1 MHVDIYHA
9 FFSMLKVHKGSSA
22 AQRKFPA
29 GKISLIYLGGIPHN
43 KIIIEKRQSG
53 LKSDQ
58 RLKKNLAAY
67 SKCNLYAAFPDLKTR
82 TAELVKQQVGL
93 FLKQNFIL

>member
-9 FFSMLKVHKGSSA
+9 FFSTLKVHKGSSA

-43 KIIIEKRQSG
+43 KIIIEKR
-53 LKSDQ
+53 
-58 RLKKNLAAY
+58 
-67 SKCNLYAAFPDLKTR
+67 
-82 TAELVKQQVGL
+82 
-93 FLKQNFIL
+93 